1 MELVSVNV
9 GRPRDALI
17 GGKTVSTAIFKEPL
31 NRRVMVRRLGVEG
44 DGQADREAHGGVDQ
58 AVYAYPHEHYAYWES
73 ALQRDP
79 FPFGQFGEN
88 FTVRGLTEET
98 VRVGDVL
105 RIGGARLQ
113 VSQPRIPCYKLAH
126 RMAEGAGFPKT
137 FLRSMRT
144 GFMLRVLAEG
154 EVGPGDAI
162 EAESSANAASTIAE
176 FVHIAHFDTRNSPGL
191 HRLLASPGLS
201 DEWRKKIE
209 ELQRR
214 AASGVQKS
222 S

>member
-9 GRPRDALI
+9 GRPRDVHI
-17 GGKTVSTAIFKEPL
+17 SGKSVSTAISKEPL
-31 NRRVMVRRLGVEG
+31 HCRVMVRRLGVEG

-58 AVYAYPHEHYAYWES
+58 AVYAYPQEHYGYWES
-73 ALQRDP
+73 ALKREA

-88 FTVRGLTEET
+88 FTVRGLNEET

-113 VSQPRIPCYKLAH
+113 VSQPRIPCYKLAY
-126 RMAEGAGFPKT
+126 RMAEGADFPKI
-137 FLRSMRT
+137 FLRSKRT

-162 EAESSANAASTIAE
+162 ETESSVSEAATIAE
-176 FVHIAHFDTRNSPGL
+176 FVHVAHFDTRNAL
-191 HRLLASPGLS
+191 ELRRLLASPDLS
-201 DEWRKKIE
+201 AEWRRKFE
-209 ELQRR
+209 DMLRR
-214 AASGVQKS
+214 AAGGAQNSG
-222 S
+222 